1 MQIHGKAADLAT
13 LQAMLCINCVFI
25 YLFTVFHLCVRMNE
39 DHLHYVISLAADV
52 HFRLT
57 CITATRTNDVSYMCT
72 FADWLCKSA
81 MESNQLLFIF
91 VRFDSDPAHTCVSLE
106 TLLES

>member
-1 MQIHGKAADLAT
+1 MSANPWKSRRPGNSASNVVYK
-13 LQAMLCINCVFI
+13 LCI